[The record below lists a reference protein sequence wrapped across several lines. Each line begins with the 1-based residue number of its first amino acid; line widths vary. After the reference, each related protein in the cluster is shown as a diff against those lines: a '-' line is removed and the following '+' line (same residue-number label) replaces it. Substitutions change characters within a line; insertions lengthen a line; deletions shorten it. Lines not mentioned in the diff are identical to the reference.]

1 MTPALLCLLAT
12 LGAEP
17 PAGAHVDISQ
27 DVVQAAMK
35 HVTDSRTM
43 DLQLP
48 WGAPH
53 EYTWPAWQVPLGSH
67 TLDLS
72 ITKHVFFMWVAVL
85 LLLLVV
91 LPSSRPRQPGESP
104 HGLSGVVEAFV
115 LGVRGIAITTIG
127 KHDAD
132 RYVPY
137 LCSIAGFI
145 LFCGLVGVLPFT
157 ATATGNLAVTGALA
171 LCTLALTL
179 AAGMRSKG
187 VVGYWT
193 HLVPKGVPLALY
205 PLMIPVEILSIFT
218 KPFALTVRLFA
229 NMIAG
234 HLMIVILLGL
244 TFIMGTLV
252 IAPVAVVV
260 SVAVYALDLMILG
273 IQTLIFTLLSA
284 TFIGM
289 AAHEH

>member
-12 LGAEP
+12 LRAEP
-17 PAGAHVDISQ
+17 KGAHVDIAQ
-27 DVVQAAMK
+27 DVGQDAMS
-35 HVTDSRTM
+35 HVTDSRTLDFQM
-43 DLQLP
+43 P
-48 WGAPH
+48 WGKKF
-53 EYTWPAWQVPLGSH
+53 EFTWPEWQIPIGSH
-67 TLDLS
+67 TLDVS

-85 LLLLVV
+85 LLLIVV
-91 LPSSRPRQPGESP
+91 LPGSKARQPGDSP
-104 HGLSGVVEAFV
+104 RGLSGVIEAFV
-115 LGVRGIAITTIG
+115 LGIRGIAVSSIG
-127 KHDAD
+127 EHDAD

-137 LCSIAGFI
+137 LCSIAAFI
-145 LFCGLVGVLPFT
+145 LACGLLGVLPFT
-157 ATATGNLAVTGALA
+157 ATATGNLAVTGSLA

-179 AAGMRSKG
+179 FTGMRSQG

-205 PLMIPVEILSIFT
+205 PLMIPVELLSIFT

-234 HLMIVILLGL
+234 HLVIVILLGL
-244 TFIMGTLV
+244 TFIIGSLV

-260 SVAVYALDLMILG
+260 SVAVYALDLMIIG